1 MTVVMN
7 ELAKIRHLRIGV
19 IAIIHLVAVVG
30 LTAFQSL
37 VAGIDEHLADPDGAP
52 WKILL
57 TGLSRAFAM
66 ISPVLLAVLASRQV
80 EMEHTGNGWLLSAT
94 SGVSPGHLCRA
105 KFIVLGLIVALVT
118 MMQSAL
124 LVGFAKLIGVTSP
137 FPASHWI
144 GYTASIMVIN
154 LAVLAF
160 QILLSATV
168 ENQLVALGV
177 GIVGIFLALFGV
189 ILPRFLTHLTPW
201 GYYALAAPAD
211 YVGVDLVYHD
221 LPYLSIAG
229 LAVVGGLLFMLVTT
243 RFNTREA

>member
-7 ELAKIRHLRIGV
+7 ELAKIRHLRIWV
-19 IAIIHLVAVVG
+19 TAIMYLVAVVG

-37 VAGIDEHLADPDGAP
+37 VAGIDEHLADPGGAP
-52 WKILL
+52 GKILL

-124 LVGFAKLIGVTSP
+124 LVGFA
-137 FPASHWI
+137 
-144 GYTASIMVIN
+144 
-154 LAVLAF
+154 
-160 QILLSATV
+160 
-168 ENQLVALGV
+168 
-177 GIVGIFLALFGV
+177 
-189 ILPRFLTHLTPW
+189 
-201 GYYALAAPAD
+201 
-211 YVGVDLVYHD
+211 
-221 LPYLSIAG
+221 
-229 LAVVGGLLFMLVTT
+229 
-243 RFNTREA
+243 

>member
-1 MTVVMN
+1 M
-7 ELAKIRHLRIGV
+7 
-19 IAIIHLVAVVG
+19 
-30 LTAFQSL
+30 
-37 VAGIDEHLADPDGAP
+37 
-52 WKILL
+52 
-57 TGLSRAFAM
+57 
-66 ISPVLLAVLASRQV
+66 
-80 EMEHTGNGWLLSAT
+80 
-94 SGVSPGHLCRA
+94 
-105 KFIVLGLIVALVT
+105 LGLIVALVT

-160 QILLSATV
+160 QILLSVMV

-211 YVGVDLVYHD
+211 YVGVDLVYYN

-229 LAVVGGLLFMLVTT
+229 LAVVGGSLFMLVTT

>member
-19 IAIIHLVAVVG
+19 IAITYLVAVVG

-37 VAGIDEHLADPDGAP
+37 VAGIDEHRADPGGAP

-105 KFIVLGLIVALVT
+105 KFIVLGLIVAPVT

-124 LVGFAKLIGVTSP
+124 LFGFAKLIGVTSP

-160 QILLSATV
+160 QILLSVMV

-211 YVGVDLVYHD
+211 YVGVDLVYYN

-229 LAVVGGLLFMLVTT
+229 LAVVGGSLFMLVTT